1 MIRCYDRL
9 NQSDESMFSVLANII
24 SPGVFSYSP
33 KACCF
38 CVYFILMFY
47 LENIFLFL
55 EVYCSEAYSESH
67 VFNLLNMKLYFYL
80 GSQRR
85 SLLNKKSSMV
95 MGAEVTE
102 KGKD

>member
-33 KACCF
+33 KAHCF
-38 CVYFILMFY
+38 RVYFILMFY

-55 EVYCSEAYSESH
+55 EVYCCETYIESH
-67 VFNLLNMKLYFYL
+67 VFITEYEMIFLF
-80 GSQRR
+80 R
-85 SLLNKKSSMV
+85 KSK
-95 MGAEVTE
+95 E
-102 KGKD
+102 KVIEQKV